1 MSAHQHTWGVPQIC
15 PPDKTQRRCLLC
27 PAWEWRR
34 TDNGMLWISEMIDK
48 GLNAV
53 ERAAWGGAGALI
65 DSPPGGWIL
74 VSGSRDW
81 PEDQLGTVTRVMI
94 EHHNEHPDAG
104 ILTGGAMGVD
114 AYAENEAHRLHWFVD
129 TLRPEYARYGRK
141 LAPKMRN
148 IAMLERPPVLV
159 LAFHWDRS
167 PGTGHTIREAYKRG
181 IPFVRIHPGSLE
193 AERQLA
199 LIEIDATS

>member
-1 MSAHQHTWGVPQIC
+1 M
-15 PPDKTQRRCLLC
+15 
-27 PAWEWRR
+27 
-34 TDNGMLWISEMIDK
+34 TD
-48 GLNAV
+48 
-53 ERAAWGGAGALI
+53 
-65 DSPPGGWIL
+65 WIL

-81 PEDQLGTVTRVMI
+81 PSDQLDTVTRVMI
-94 EHHNEHPDAG
+94 EHHNEHPGAG
-104 ILTGGAMGVD
+104 ILSGGARGVD
-114 AYAENEAHRLHWFVD
+114 VHAESEARRLHWPVKVM
-129 TLRPEYARYGRK
+129 RPEYERYGRT

-148 IAMLERPPVLV
+148 IAMLELGPILV

-199 LIEIDATS
+199 LIEIDATP